1 MKNKILSVF
10 AAALVVASGLL
21 QAAPTVLVYEWNVA
35 AGKAG
40 EFAAALD
47 TLQKSDIAKDRTAQ
61 LHLEAVGFNGANPA
75 THRVVVLYRVSLR
88 WSHGLR
94 SFKLRMRAANSQT
107 LSTASPL
114 QSPNTW
120 SNRLR
125 VGEPCRTTT
134 RYLTSYACRSAILRQ
149 RLPD

>member
-1 MKNKILSVF
+1 MKNKILSGF
-10 AAALVVASGLL
+10 AIALVVASGLL

-47 TLQKSDIAKDRTAQ
+47 ALQKSDVAKDRTAQ

-75 THRVVVLYRVSLR
+75 THRVVVLYPSIAEMES
-88 WSHGLR
+88 WTK

-107 LSTASPL
+107 LSTASLL
-114 QSPNTW
+114 QLPIHGTTSEELG
-120 SNRLR
+120 NR
-125 VGEPCRTTT
+125 VE
-134 RYLTSYACRSAILRQ
+134 
-149 RLPD
+149 